1 MSWHRWLLR
10 AGNALAVASVAA
22 LVVYAVLGTAVNVAL
37 FGAVSLLTAITS
49 WALYG
54 VVNPSARVEPFRG
67 RMVPV
72 LLGSLVL
79 IYLLLLLIVGL
90 TT

>member
-1 MSWHRWLLR
+1 MRWHRWLLR
-10 AGNALAVASVAA
+10 AGNGFAVASVAA
-22 LVVYAVLGTAVNVAL
+22 LLVHTVFGTDVNAAL
-37 FGAVSLLTAITS
+37 FGAVSLLVAITC

-67 RMVPV
+67 RAMPV

-79 IYLLLLLIVGL
+79 GYLLILLIGL
-90 TT
+90 TS